1 MHKTRENANGTF
13 SIGKTWA
20 IDSLDR
26 LEETDTLG
34 FIITIQK
41 PYYWMTETTK
51 DKYAFVTALI
61 QVYRKFTGGRTPE
74 IVGFESIFRAA
85 PAAATSQNSRTQSTP
100 PNPYTTP
107 PQPKPLVNPY
117 TSPPPQANPYT
128 TSPPQANPFA
138 SPPPPVQANPYVAT
152 PPPVQSNPYASSPT
166 QANPYA
172 AAASNPY
179 ANSAPSDPYAVPAG
193 VPLKPQRLPSES
205 SVRRPYAVE
214 RIPSRESSRGSPER
228 PRSKDKQQQPDAII
242 GVVPPMP
249 IAPLNIS
256 RQASASPSLR
266 STPSETLLGSYET
279 ASVKSRRADDDTAS
293 MTSVGSRT
301 RGPRPMASAPALKA
315 SALSSSR
322 ALAESPLPGQMG
334 SAGRSTP
341 PTPPTTNKSSKH
353 GPKLSISTSTS
364 MPSKLQNGGNFPPD
378 SAATPRMKSPLRK
391 RPKSIDETAAPSEET
406 MSAAML
412 EIESLL
418 TSFDWTHPT
427 PCATRLETLL
437 TDEYETVESENVHA
451 LVMNDG
457 PQMHDFVARLDDGIK
472 QCEELDE
479 MLTLYLVEL
488 QALADDVNFIESEN
502 RGLHVRTANERAL
515 EKELSE
521 LLNTMSI
528 SPREFEVL
536 KQQSLEKQEGIDRVA
551 QSLLQIYL
559 ALKASAGLVDQEGE
573 DGPKENMQIVREM
586 RRMTKTESEKFL
598 ARLREFVKIKFQ
610 VPSHFSLSYRRPNSC
625 RYHRLNPRRYQY
637 SPITQHPIPTS
648 IGTRDSFYSP
658 RKSIKI
664 VMRTSNNCIFPPPV
678 DHTRKISEDLSISGK
693 HQAEGLHRMISN

>member
-20 IDSLDR
+20 IESLDG
-26 LEETDTLG
+26 LEETDPLG

-41 PYYWMTETTK
+41 PYYWMTETSK
-51 DKYAFVTALI
+51 EKYAFVTALI
-61 QVYRKFTGGRTPE
+61 QVYRKFTGGKTPE
-74 IVGFESIFRAA
+74 IVGFESIFRST
-85 PAAATSQNSRTQSTP
+85 PAAASQNSRRQSP
-100 PNPYTTP
+100 PLNPYATP
-107 PQPKPLVNPY
+107 PQPKPQVNPY
-117 TSPPPQANPYT
+117 VNPPPQTNPYA
-128 TSPPQANPFA
+128 SPPQQVNPYA
-138 SPPPPVQANPYVAT
+138 SPPPPAQANPYAVT
-152 PPPVQSNPYASSPT
+152 PPPVQSNPYAPSPT
-166 QANPYA
+166 PSYA
-172 AAASNPY
+172 SGAANPY
-179 ANSAPSDPYAVPAG
+179 ANSISTDPYTAPAVA
-193 VPLKPQRLPSES
+193 PLKPQRLPSET

-228 PRSKDKQQQPDAII
+228 ERPRSKDKQQQSDGIV
-242 GVVPPMP
+242 GVIPPMP
-249 IAPLNIS
+249 TAPLSIS
-256 RQASASPSLR
+256 RQTSTSPSVR
-266 STPSETLLGSYET
+266 STPSDTLLGSYET
-279 ASVKSRRADDDTAS
+279 ASIRSRRAEDDTAS
-293 MTSVGSRT
+293 LNSVGSRT

-315 SALSSSR
+315 SAMTSSR
-322 ALAESPLPGQMG
+322 ALAESPLPGPTG
-334 SAGRSTP
+334 PAGRSTP
-341 PTPPTTNKSSKH
+341 PTPSTTNKSGPSSKH

-364 MPSKLQNGGNFPPD
+364 MPSKLQNGGTFPPE

-391 RPKSIDETAAPSEET
+391 RPKSVDESAAPSEET
-406 MSAAML
+406 LSAAML
-412 EIESLL
+412 EIESML

-521 LLNTMSI
+521 LLNAMSI

-536 KQQSLEKQEGIDRVA
+536 KQQSLEKQEGIDRVE

-559 ALKASAGLVDQEGE
+559 ALKASAGLVDQEDE

-586 RRMTKTESEKFL
+586 RRMTRTESEKFL

-610 VPSHFSLSYRRPNSC
+610 VPSLALSF
-625 RYHRLNPRRYQY
+625 LQ
-637 SPITQHPIPTS
+637 
-648 IGTRDSFYSP
+648 
-658 RKSIKI
+658 
-664 VMRTSNNCIFPPPV
+664 
-678 DHTRKISEDLSISGK
+678 
-693 HQAEGLHRMISN
+693 